1 MKEEHMASRSQP
13 VLAQSG
19 QGEDESSGGWRGIE
33 TVDKGHFAESVNDPA
48 WREPPDVLLLF
59 AGGQIRVGHWDW
71 YYSEVGDGDHV
82 SKGHGWVEPTSG
94 ELLAM
99 HYDPPT
105 HWMPLPP
112 PPHPHEE
119 PESGSE

>member
-1 MKEEHMASRSQP
+1 MASRSQP

-33 TVDKGHFAESVNDPA
+33 SAPRDQLILAWGVLDPHPKDRELYAGLDRPRRAVCYWDEIDEA
-48 WREPPDVLLLF
+48 WSP
-59 AGGQIRVGHWDW
+59 VGSTWLGPWFIPSHW
-71 YYSEVGDGDHV
+71 H
-82 SKGHGWVEPTSG
+82 
-94 ELLAM
+94 
-99 HYDPPT
+99 
-105 HWMPLPP
+105 PLPDP